1 MIAQNQQ
8 LYKRRLE
15 ASIRIIEFLSIKNV
29 TIISMIFGIK
39 SQLFNL
45 IGIFIQNALHN
56 IDK

>member
-29 TIISMIFGIK
+29 TIISIFFGIK